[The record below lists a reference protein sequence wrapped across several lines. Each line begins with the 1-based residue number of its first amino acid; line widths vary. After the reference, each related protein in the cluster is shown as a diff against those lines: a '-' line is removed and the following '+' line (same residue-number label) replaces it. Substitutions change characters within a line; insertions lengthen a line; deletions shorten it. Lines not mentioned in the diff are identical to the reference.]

1 MPVWP
6 DSLSARLLIIGLVGR
21 YPANYLIRDRP
32 LLWPLGPEG
41 SRTFDH
47 KHRNARGLIAYYNS
61 FRRIIRIQRVGQL
74 SITHPYAT
82 VLTLRLSRATCMP
95 KPCRQ
100 RSF

>member
-1 MPVWP
+1 MWP

-32 LLWPLGPEG
+32 LHRPLGPEG
-41 SRTFDH
+41 SPAFDH
-47 KHRNARGLIAYYNS
+47 KHRDARGLIAYYNP
-61 FRRIIRIQRVGQL
+61 FRGIIRVRWVGQL

-82 VLTLRLSRATCMP
+82 VLILRLSRATCMP